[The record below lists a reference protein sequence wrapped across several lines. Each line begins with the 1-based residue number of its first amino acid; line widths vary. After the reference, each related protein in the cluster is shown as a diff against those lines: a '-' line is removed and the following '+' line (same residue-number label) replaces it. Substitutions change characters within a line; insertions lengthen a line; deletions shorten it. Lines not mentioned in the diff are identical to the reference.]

1 MLRHIRQFNDKK
13 QTKFVSLTGFLPF
26 LVTKGSKV
34 LENKANEPQVSK
46 SVFSHLKWLLPSW
59 RGGCSGKVKVKV
71 KVVER

>member
-1 MLRHIRQFNDKK
+1 M
-13 QTKFVSLTGFLPF
+13 
-26 LVTKGSKV
+26 VTKGSKV
-34 LENKANEPQVSK
+34 LENKANEPQISK